1 MTKAASK
8 PSRSMIRND
17 ASMGL
22 PRLVVGGQLLVVGA
36 DVSDDVEPEPLP
48 EPLPEPPSR
57 VLAPESL
64 QPATARVSALASAR
78 AAMASLRVM
87 CGFPAGTGTARGAG
101 SPTRGVCQ
109 VAPRVV
115 RTATAADARSSRT
128 QARWPAMKWLLR

>member
-64 QPATARVSALASAR
+64 QPATARVSAVASATV
-78 AAMASLRVM
+78 AVASVRVM
-87 CGFPAGTGTARGAG
+87 RGFPSGTGTARGRG
-101 SPTRGVCQ
+101 RPRGVC
-109 VAPRVV
+109 AGWHGPPR
-115 RTATAADARSSRT
+115 RPRPAAARPRPGG
-128 QARWPAMKWLLR
+128 RP